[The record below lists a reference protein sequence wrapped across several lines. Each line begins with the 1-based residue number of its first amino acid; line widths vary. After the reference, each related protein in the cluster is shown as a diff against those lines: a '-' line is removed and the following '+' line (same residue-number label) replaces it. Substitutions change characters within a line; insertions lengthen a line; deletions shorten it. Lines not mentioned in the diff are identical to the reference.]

1 MVERYL
7 LRKNLMKSMIE
18 YMDIKGKRQQA
29 QANNSEIT
37 DVEKK
42 ELASF
47 GKAENDQSPV
57 NSKLDNKLS
66 LID

>member
-1 MVERYL
+1 
-7 LRKNLMKSMIE
+7 MIE

-37 DVEKK
+37 DIEKK
-42 ELASF
+42 EMVSF
-47 GKAENDQSPV
+47 GKADNDQSPV
-57 NSKLDNKLS
+57 NSKLADKLN

>member
-37 DVEKK
+37 DIEKK
-42 ELASF
+42 EMVSF
-47 GKAENDQSPV
+47 GKADNDQSPV
-57 NSKLDNKLS
+57 NSKLADKLN